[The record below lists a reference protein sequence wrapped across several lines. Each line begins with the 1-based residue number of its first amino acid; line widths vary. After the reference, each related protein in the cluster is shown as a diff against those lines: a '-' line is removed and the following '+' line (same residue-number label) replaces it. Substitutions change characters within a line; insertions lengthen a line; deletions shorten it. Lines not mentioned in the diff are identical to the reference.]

1 MWTLHTLGTIHSLDS
16 ILAVVIVYLSPSMTI
31 TLLAKKGGV
40 GKSTVCLLLH
50 EAFKKAG
57 KSVAIQDWDAQ
68 GTSNKAL
75 AFVNGQRAEPD
86 VTYDV
91 LLIDTPPNLDHP
103 ATAVAVRS
111 ADIAIVV
118 TSPAPADLW
127 EAEEAVQYVK
137 SKAPKASVRVL
148 FNKVRKN
155 TILGRLL
162 DESSKQVGAPVIP
175 VRLSARECYQH
186 AIGQGWAALD
196 ATAREEL
203 LHLAVS
209 LMSPHTVETA

>member
-1 MWTLHTLGTIHSLDS
+1 M
-16 ILAVVIVYLSPSMTI
+16 VI

-75 AFVNGQRAEPD
+75 GMIDGKRAEPD
-86 VTYDV
+86 TAYDI
-91 LLIDTPPNLDHP
+91 LLFDTPPNLENP

-111 ADIAIVV
+111 ADIALVV

-127 EAEEAVQYVK
+127 EAEEAVAFARA
-137 SKAPKASVRVL
+137 KAPQAAVRVL
-148 FNKVRKN
+148 FNKVKKN

-162 DESSKQVGAPVIP
+162 EESSKQVSAPVVP
-175 VRLSARECYQH
+175 VH
-186 AIGQGWAALD
+186 
-196 ATAREEL
+196 
-203 LHLAVS
+203 
-209 LMSPHTVETA
+209 